1 MRFKKMLM
9 NYFIAYFLIFIMV
22 LCTMLPL
29 SNQIHANSR
38 KQVLETNQMR
48 LQRGVLE
55 LTQYLSQMTQMSSL
69 MCVDNDLLRLARI
82 RQSNT
87 DTESLIYTL
96 RVKKQINSYLSLMD
110 YVQFCGVFFNNRLFI
125 SNEMISHDYHSIWGN
140 LLQIG
145 NMNLDEFES
154 YLSNTASSISCVQE
168 CSVIHGSSTDNCLLF
183 ISHGALSP
191 QMSNICTY
199 VFGVNA
205 AAFLKNLAPE
215 ILQDNGFVL
224 LLDASGNALA
234 GLGAEANPEFLDQ
247 LSSDTVLCNNEP
259 FLVFQDSYAA
269 QGLRLV
275 IGVPESKISQS
286 THVLTDFMSMY
297 LVSSVFFSI
306 LLCGCYTIWH
316 YRSVKKTVEIGAQCS
331 DRPYQYTTGYKY
343 IQNVLKEIAGDKDKL
358 KREYSILNSTYF
370 NSMLLN
376 ACLYGV
382 YTTHEIECLENFVG
396 KLPVCCIATLRFSEQ
411 FDTSQIIQLEMDLPN
426 QLPDCQVFPIRQKP
440 QKSILLISSEKEEQ
454 HLPQMVADALNRLL
468 APCHAYCGSV
478 SDTLSGV
485 EMLQQGYKQTQHML
499 RTQDSTNFSGHL
511 EVCQTNESSNPL
523 AEVSLFKKLND
534 LIASGSREGTIYVF
548 EMLNKRVSFAA
559 QIPDEQFRELF
570 YSLSFVLS
578 GIAADLQIKRPQVTI
593 PPEASYPELLNSL
606 KQEALAIIDSLES
619 QRESKIQKT
628 YQTILEKME
637 SQLTNPGLNAAQI
650 AMQLEYSEKYIYKV
664 IKNNS
669 GNSFNELLE
678 TMRIRRA
685 DELLRN
691 TQKPNEQIAQEAG
704 FASLSTFYRAFRKA
718 YGVTPAV
725 WRNAHQ
731 KNDFQP

>member
-1 MRFKKMLM
+1 
-9 NYFIAYFLIFIMV
+9 
-22 LCTMLPL
+22 
-29 SNQIHANSR
+29 
-38 KQVLETNQMR
+38 
-48 LQRGVLE
+48 
-55 LTQYLSQMTQMSSL
+55 
-69 MCVDNDLLRLARI
+69 
-82 RQSNT
+82 
-87 DTESLIYTL
+87 
-96 RVKKQINSYLSLMD
+96 
-110 YVQFCGVFFNNRLFI
+110 
-125 SNEMISHDYHSIWGN
+125 
-140 LLQIG
+140 
-145 NMNLDEFES
+145 
-154 YLSNTASSISCVQE
+154 
-168 CSVIHGSSTDNCLLF
+168 
-183 ISHGALSP
+183 
-191 QMSNICTY
+191 
-199 VFGVNA
+199 
-205 AAFLKNLAPE
+205 
-215 ILQDNGFVL
+215 
-224 LLDASGNALA
+224 
-234 GLGAEANPEFLDQ
+234 
-247 LSSDTVLCNNEP
+247 
-259 FLVFQDSYAA
+259 
-269 QGLRLV
+269 
-275 IGVPESKISQS
+275 
-286 THVLTDFMSMY
+286 
-297 LVSSVFFSI
+297 
-306 LLCGCYTIWH
+306 
-316 YRSVKKTVEIGAQCS
+316 
-331 DRPYQYTTGYKY
+331 
-343 IQNVLKEIAGDKDKL
+343 
-358 KREYSILNSTYF
+358 
-370 NSMLLN
+370 
-376 ACLYGV
+376 
-382 YTTHEIECLENFVG
+382 
-396 KLPVCCIATLRFSEQ
+396 
-411 FDTSQIIQLEMDLPN
+411 
-426 QLPDCQVFPIRQKP
+426 
-440 QKSILLISSEKEEQ
+440 
-454 HLPQMVADALNRLL
+454 
-468 APCHAYCGSV
+468 
-478 SDTLSGV
+478 
-485 EMLQQGYKQTQHML
+485 MLQQGYKQTQHML

-511 EVCQTNESSNPL
+511 EVCQTNECSNPL

-664 IKNNS
+664 VKSNS